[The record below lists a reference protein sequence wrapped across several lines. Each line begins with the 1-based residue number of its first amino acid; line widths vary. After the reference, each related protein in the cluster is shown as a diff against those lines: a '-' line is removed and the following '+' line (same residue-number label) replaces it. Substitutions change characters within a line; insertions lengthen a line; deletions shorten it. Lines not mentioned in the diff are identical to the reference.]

1 MIEILA
7 IGAIITIG
15 AAFAKESRTIAG
27 KSIAIIICLCLF
39 VLMLL

>member
-1 MIEILA
+1 MIEIIA
-7 IGAIITIG
+7 IASIITIG
-15 AAFAKESRTIAG
+15 AALAKESRSIAG